1 MKEGGVRVGTVM
13 RERDGSGGVEGGGGG
28 WGRLFIILQL
38 LYFNSFIIEIAG
50 LLCKSC
56 LLME

>member
-28 WGRLFIILQL
+28 LGEVVHHSPVALFQFLHH
-38 LYFNSFIIEIAG
+38 
-50 LLCKSC
+50 
-56 LLME
+56 